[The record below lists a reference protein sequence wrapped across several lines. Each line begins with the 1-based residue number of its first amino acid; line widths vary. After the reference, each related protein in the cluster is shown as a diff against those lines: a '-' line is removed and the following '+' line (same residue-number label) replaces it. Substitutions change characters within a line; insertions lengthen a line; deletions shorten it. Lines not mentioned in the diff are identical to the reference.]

1 MLIYLLCYLD
11 RANIGNAKVLNAD
24 TGDDL
29 LQGTHTSADQYLTAL
44 LLFIIAYTI
53 FETPSNYMLK
63 RFRPARWLALLMASW
78 GTLTMC
84 LGASH
89 NFATLAAVRFLLGAF
104 EAGLFPGMVY
114 YLTFWYVD
122 YA

>member
-63 RFRPARWLALLMASW
+63 KFKPSRWYACA
-78 GTLTMC
+78 
-84 LGASH
+84 
-89 NFATLAAVRFLLGAF
+89 NFVSSQ
-104 EAGLFPGMVY
+104 
-114 YLTFWYVD
+114 
-122 YA
+122 